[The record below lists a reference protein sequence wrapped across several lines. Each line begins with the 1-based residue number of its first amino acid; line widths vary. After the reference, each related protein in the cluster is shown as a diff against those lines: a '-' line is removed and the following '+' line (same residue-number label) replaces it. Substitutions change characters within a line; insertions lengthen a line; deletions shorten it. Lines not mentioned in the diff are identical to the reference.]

1 MSNWPLRVILIAWAL
16 LPLIAAA
23 PLCAD
28 QPPQVPVSMELL
40 TEPGF
45 AIDGQRSWIDAL
57 NKVGVTSVRIRSA
70 RPDEE
75 PSIANRGTEDQPRY
89 AIVGLLSSDNRLHL
103 PGLSIKMS
111 DHQKLSDWL
120 ARLRG
125 GGQDAITGDP
135 GAFGLTAKQFLQ
147 LHEAIK
153 PPFKESTKNQPVRMV
168 VKQIVADIPVQVDMD
183 ATVEKLLDEG
193 EPVSDELQGLSHATA
208 LAAAVRPLGLV
219 VLVTGQGQ
227 RVGGLRIA
235 QPQAKQEPWP
245 VGIALVGS
253 PNKSAPTLF
262 KFISVEINEEPLS
275 SALEAIA
282 GRLKMPV
289 LFDHNAIALQD
300 IDLNTKVSL
309 PAKKTYYKKIIDDLL
324 FQAKLRSELRV
335 DDRDEPFLWITSIK
349 K

>member
-1 MSNWPLRVILIAWAL
+1 
-16 LPLIAAA
+16 
-23 PLCAD
+23 
-28 QPPQVPVSMELL
+28 
-40 TEPGF
+40 
-45 AIDGQRSWIDAL
+45 
-57 NKVGVTSVRIRSA
+57 
-70 RPDEE
+70 
-75 PSIANRGTEDQPRY
+75 
-89 AIVGLLSSDNRLHL
+89 
-103 PGLSIKMS
+103 
-111 DHQKLSDWL
+111 
-120 ARLRG
+120 
-125 GGQDAITGDP
+125 
-135 GAFGLTAKQFLQ
+135 
-147 LHEAIK
+147 
-153 PPFKESTKNQPVRMV
+153 
-168 VKQIVADIPVQVDMD
+168 
-183 ATVEKLLDEG
+183 
-193 EPVSDELQGLSHATA
+193 
-208 LAAAVRPLGLV
+208 VRPLGLV

-235 QPQAKQEPWP
+235 PPQAKQEPWP

-262 KFISVEINEEPLS
+262 KFINVEINEEPLS